1 MTQETTP
8 DGMLDKDAM
17 KALRAERKAW
27 IEAASVL
34 AREAKTATAAVRQA
48 LAAGPETAPGIARA
62 SGLSP
67 DKALWIVASMKKFG
81 QIVEAEKDG
90 GFYRYALADGPTPDT
105 E

>member
-1 MTQETTP
+1 MTQETP

-17 KALRAERKAW
+17 KALRAERRPW
-27 IEAASVL
+27 IEAASAL
-34 AREAKTATAAVRQA
+34 ARDAKKARKAVREA
-48 LAAGPETAPGIARA
+48 LAAGPETAPGIAQV

-81 QIVEAEKDG
+81 EIVEAEKDG
-90 GFYRYALADGPTPDT
+90 GFYRYGLADGPTADT